1 MMYLWGSPLK
11 VMQTTPPTAAEAA
24 CMVTDAVGDT
34 TDIEDMA
41 PATAE
46 AGKVGTADAP
56 KETERAAASL
66 TGRMQGRENRKN
78 STVFWEDYPTDY
90 PADYPADYPRE
101 TREKHPIRC
110 RRRKS

>member
-1 MMYLWGSPLK
+1 MAGIEEEANAS
-11 VMQTTPPTAAEAA
+11 AE
-24 CMVTDAVGDT
+24 VGK
-34 TDIEDMA
+34 A
-41 PATAE
+41 
-46 AGKVGTADAP
+46 GTADAP

-90 PADYPADYPRE
+90 PTDYPADYPDDYSRE

>member
-1 MMYLWGSPLK
+1 
-11 VMQTTPPTAAEAA
+11 MQTTPPAAAEAA
-24 CMVTDAVGDT
+24 EVMLMAG
-34 TDIEDMA
+34 IEDEANA
-41 PATAE
+41 PAE
-46 AGKVGTADAP
+46 AGKAVKAATEDAP

-66 TGRMQGRENRKN
+66 MGRMQGRENRKN
-78 STVFWEDYPTDY
+78 STVFWEDY

>member
-1 MMYLWGSPLK
+1 MPPPRMP
-11 VMQTTPPTAAEAA
+11 TTPPVAAEA
-24 CMVTDAVGDT
+24 VGTVGATPRADVEDEADT
-34 TDIEDMA
+34 A
-41 PATAE
+41 GATAE
-46 AGKVGTADAP
+46 AGKAGTADAP
-56 KETERAAASL
+56 TEAERAAASL

-90 PADYPADYPRE
+90 PADYPRE

>member
-1 MMYLWGSPLK
+1 
-11 VMQTTPPTAAEAA
+11 MQTTPPAAAEAA
-24 CMVTDAVGDT
+24 EVMLMAG
-34 TDIEDMA
+34 IEDEANA
-41 PATAE
+41 PAE

-78 STVFWEDYPTDY
+78 STVFWEDYP
-90 PADYPADYPRE
+90 ADYPRE

>member
-1 MMYLWGSPLK
+1 
-11 VMQTTPPTAAEAA
+11 
-24 CMVTDAVGDT
+24 MVTDAVGDT

-46 AGKVGTADAP
+46 AEKVGTADAP
-56 KETERAAASL
+56 KEAERAAASL

-78 STVFWEDYPTDY
+78 STVFWEDYP
-90 PADYPADYPRE
+90 ADYPADYPRE

>member
-1 MMYLWGSPLK
+1 
-11 VMQTTPPTAAEAA
+11 MQTTPPAAAEAA
-24 CMVTDAVGDT
+24 EVMLMA
-34 TDIEDMA
+34 DIEDMA

-46 AGKVGTADAP
+46 AGKMGTADAP

-78 STVFWEDYPTDY
+78 STVFLEDY
-90 PADYPADYPRE
+90 PADYPADYLRE

>member
-1 MMYLWGSPLK
+1 
-11 VMQTTPPTAAEAA
+11 MQTTPPAAAEAA

-34 TDIEDMA
+34 TGIEDEA
-41 PATAE
+41 DTAGATAE
-46 AGKVGTADAP
+46 AGKAGTADAP
-56 KETERAAASL
+56 TEAERAAASL

-90 PADYPADYPRE
+90 PADYPRE